1 MQPLSEN
8 GLPNVALERQWMLGL
23 ILHGE
28 KREVADELGL
38 NGWAHG
44 SDVRQ

>member
-28 KREVADELGL
+28 KKG
-38 NGWAHG
+38 GC
-44 SDVRQ
+44 